1 MRKRIRGLICAL
13 LAIQATGLFAA
24 PDCALKGQFDVAQI
38 SRLRDATAEQLNT
51 AGVPMMVKQTG
62 GGTTPVIL
70 VNSGSYKKL
79 AELFQN
85 SLGVWVQLQPD
96 YRNDH
101 GMLRVADKVIDV
113 DSPGARGYGELH
125 ETGLSWK
132 SVQPYMARQRD
143 GAAVKIEVNY
153 VLTKPEMAVAEFY
166 QRIRRSAI
174 FRVPFTFWGGRV
186 DLTKP
191 NSLQRGGEHCFVFC
205 RGGSLSEQ
213 VSAIGTEIQKLNV
226 PNVETYMGQERVK
239 SFLNIVRQRVNDWP
253 VGFDEGDVR
262 GGAFENNAL
271 SKMRG
276 EARPI
281 LEEFADIFPAGL
293 PEGKKLEF
301 ANWVVSHDAATEYQ
315 TLLRNL
321 RVGGGMGFEGMGTP
335 RATFVLIYD
344 FAPGAEQ
351 AFRSGTYT
359 TRGIFS
365 SWTADGQMTFQAAA
379 RPN

>member
-1 MRKRIRGLICAL
+1 MRTQIRILVAAL
-13 LAIQATGLFAA
+13 LVTQGALLSAA
-24 PDCALKGQFDVAQI
+24 PDCTLKGQFDVAQI
-38 SRLRDATAEQLNT
+38 PKLRDTTAEQLSA
-51 AGVPMMVKQTG
+51 AGVPMMVKKTG
-62 GGTTPVIL
+62 GGNTPVIL

-79 AELFQN
+79 AELFKS

-125 ETGLSWK
+125 DTGLSWK
-132 SVQPYMARQRD
+132 PVLPYMARQRD

-174 FRVPFTFWGGRV
+174 FRVPFTFGGGRA

-213 VSAIGTEIQKLNV
+213 VSAIGAEIQKLNV
-226 PNVETYMGQERVK
+226 PNVTTYMGQERVK
-239 SFLNIVRQRVNDWP
+239 SFLDLVRQRVNEWN

-262 GGAFENNAL
+262 GGAFENSAL

-293 PEGKKLEF
+293 PAGKRLEF
-301 ANWVVSHDAATEYQ
+301 ANWVVSHNAAAEYQ
-315 TLLRNL
+315 MLLQNL

-351 AFRSGTYT
+351 AFRNGTYT

-365 SWTADGQMTFQAAA
+365 SWTADGQRAFQAAGG
-379 RPN
+379 PN